1 MTWRIIHSQQESFRS
16 LLSKIL
22 ALAELSHIHARH
34 THTRIHVCMYVNMC
48 VCMHACVASQ
58 PANKLCRIHCEL
70 IINQDAI
77 KLCM

>member
-34 THTRIHVCMYVNMC
+34 THTYTCMYVCKYVCVYACMC
-48 VCMHACVASQ
+48 GVSASQ
-58 PANKLCRIHCEL
+58 QTL
-70 IINQDAI
+70 QDT
-77 KLCM
+77 L